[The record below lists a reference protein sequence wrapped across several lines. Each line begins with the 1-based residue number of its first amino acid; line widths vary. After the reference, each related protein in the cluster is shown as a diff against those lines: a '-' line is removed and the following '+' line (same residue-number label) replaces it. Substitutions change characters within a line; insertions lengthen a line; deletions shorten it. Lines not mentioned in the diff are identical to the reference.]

1 MSVEEYCLK
10 VKAVADKLAC
20 AGSPVSEKDLL
31 MQILNGL
38 GPGFLDLAS
47 IITANRMSYDD
58 AYALLL
64 THEAR
69 MEQNHNTKDL
79 FSANYG
85 MMNANYSQFR
95 GNNKR
100 GGYSGYQGQ
109 FNAGNRNQN
118 GGRGMSFNSFSRG
131 FPAGGFSGNA
141 GGRGQQM
148 NAYTYKPMLN
158 NRHNF
163 NMNHGSTS
171 MSNGNGSDDN
181 VLICQICH
189 KAGHAAD
196 VCWHRHFDGY
206 APQPRQ
212 FGRGRGHKSAYM
224 ANFDP
229 QVGFTSQFE
238 DSFATEYTGY
248 QGYHPPDMNASVSH
262 HSSDIH
268 SAPGAAYIANFEG
281 PADEGWYLD
290 SGATHHITNNMANK
304 HIRDQF
310 TGADQLIIGNGQG
323 LPITHVGD
331 ASFLFK
337 SSNSTHKHSP
347 IALKDILL
355 VPSIT
360 KNLLSISKL
369 TTDNNLSV
377 EFLGNVCFV
386 KDSLRGQ
393 VLLQGLAE
401 KGLYRLLLKSSSS
414 SQLSSSFL
422 SHMCSNKPLSM
433 LSCCC
438 FNSVPSGVF
447 TESQKSC
454 NQTDDSSC
462 KTSVNKAILLHRKFG
477 HPNHQILTHILKTAK
492 SIHLP
497 AYQKQQMH
505 QYICEACQMGKTH
518 RLHFP
523 ITETKTS
530 KILEL
535 IHTDLWGPSPIISR
549 DGYQYYISF
558 VDDYSRY
565 TWIYP
570 LKLKSEAL
578 EVFKLF
584 KLQVENQ
591 FSTTIKMMQSDW
603 GGEYRPFTEFL
614 SQFGIIFR
622 HPCPYTHHQNGLVER
637 KHRHIVEL
645 GLTLL
650 AQAQLPFKFWW
661 DAFHTA
667 VYHINR
673 LPSPVLQLLTPY
685 EKTFKH
691 KPDYDFLRCFGCS
704 CYPYLRDY
712 NKHKFAYHSSKC
724 IFISYSPSHKGYKC
738 LHHSGRVYVARHVT
752 FDESVF
758 PYATEFVFHSHA
770 KTDSQISHSFTPQQ
784 IHHISSLPVN
794 NSTGNLNSVRSG
806 SSSSSHSNHLEQ
818 TATDQNSQQAIIN
831 DKSPFH
837 TCPTIVESIQNIPE
851 PPHHSLPIQS
861 HHPSNTYF
869 YPYTQP
875 NTHQMIT
882 RSKAGI
888 FKPKIYTAVLTHKE
902 PDNVQEALND
912 SKWLQAMREEY
923 DALIKNNTWT
933 LVPRQADQHVVGNK
947 WVYRVKYNTDG
958 SVAKY
963 KARLVAK
970 GFQQVAGINYFETF
984 SPVVKSAT
992 VRVILSLAVM
1002 NQWRIRQ
1009 VDVNNAFLN
1018 GELTK
1023 EVFMSQ
1029 PDGFIDAQR
1038 SDFVCKLHK
1047 SLYGLKQAPRA
1058 WYDKLKRCLMSWGF
1072 TTTSSDTSLFVRK
1085 IKTSMIIVLI
1095 YVDDILITGPNTEEL
1110 EGFITEFSKTFAL
1123 KDLGVLSY
1131 FLGIEVLYDANCMYL
1146 SQRKYI
1152 RDLLSKVEM
1161 AECKG
1166 IDTPM
1171 STGSKLQKIVQGE
1184 LGYYL
1189 EDPTHYRSIVGG
1201 MQYLIL
1207 TRPEIAFAVNKLSQY
1222 VAAPTLQ
1229 HLMACKRVLRY
1240 LKATQDYG
1248 LKFFREGSLTLTS
1261 FTDADWAC
1269 DLDDR
1274 KSVGAYCIYLG
1285 NNLISWSSK
1294 KQSVITRSSA
1304 ESEYRALASVSA
1316 ELTWLQSLF
1325 SELGISCIEKP
1336 IIWCD
1341 NISATEL
1348 AKNLVYHSRT
1358 KHIEIDMHFIRNKVL
1373 AGELIIHYVPSEEQ
1387 IADIMTKPLSFVRF
1401 NYLRS
1406 KLNVHLCPLSLRGAV
1421 RAAHY
1426 AEQKK
1431 VKTKMKKIQSKL
1443 QGKCVS
1449 GASSADSSAD

>member
-1 MSVEEYCLK
+1 MASSSSTTSNPNQMNINQSSHISFSFSTPVKLDRSNFMIWRKQVLTTIRGNRLEDFISGNQIIPEQYISNTIADGSVQRITNPAYINWRAQDQTLLGWILSSISEGILNTVLNCENSFEAWRSIEKQFGVQSEARVMQLRYEMNVLRKENMSVEEYCLK

-47 IITANRMSYDD
+47 IITANKMSYDD

-85 MMNANYSQFR
+85 MMNANYSQ
-95 GNNKR
+95 
-100 GGYSGYQGQ
+100 
-109 FNAGNRNQN
+109 
-118 GGRGMSFNSFSRG
+118 
-131 FPAGGFSGNA
+131 
-141 GGRGQQM
+141 
-148 NAYTYKPMLN
+148 
-158 NRHNF
+158 HNF
-163 NMNHGSTS
+163 NVNHGSTS
-171 MSNGNGSDDN
+171 MPNGNGSDDN

-229 QVGFTSQFE
+229 QIGFTSQFE
-238 DSFATEYTGY
+238 DSFATEY
-248 QGYHPPDMNASVSH
+248 P
-262 HSSDIH
+262 
-268 SAPGAAYIANFEG
+268 
-281 PADEGWYLD
+281 GWYLD
-290 SGATHHITNNMANK
+290 SGATHHITNSMANM

-310 TGADQLIIGNGQG
+310 TGADQLIIGNGQ
-323 LPITHVGD
+323 
-331 ASFLFK
+331 
-337 SSNSTHKHSP
+337 
-347 IALKDILL
+347 
-355 VPSIT
+355 
-360 KNLLSISKL
+360 
-369 TTDNNLSV
+369 
-377 EFLGNVCFV
+377 
-386 KDSLRGQ
+386 
-393 VLLQGLAE
+393 
-401 KGLYRLLLKSSSS
+401 
-414 SQLSSSFL
+414 
-422 SHMCSNKPLSM
+422 
-433 LSCCC
+433 
-438 FNSVPSGVF
+438 
-447 TESQKSC
+447 
-454 NQTDDSSC
+454 
-462 KTSVNKAILLHRKFG
+462 
-477 HPNHQILTHILKTAK
+477 
-492 SIHLP
+492 
-497 AYQKQQMH
+497 
-505 QYICEACQMGKTH
+505 
-518 RLHFP
+518 
-523 ITETKTS
+523 
-530 KILEL
+530 
-535 IHTDLWGPSPIISR
+535 
-549 DGYQYYISF
+549 
-558 VDDYSRY
+558 
-565 TWIYP
+565 
-570 LKLKSEAL
+570 
-578 EVFKLF
+578 
-584 KLQVENQ
+584 
-591 FSTTIKMMQSDW
+591 
-603 GGEYRPFTEFL
+603 
-614 SQFGIIFR
+614 
-622 HPCPYTHHQNGLVER
+622 
-637 KHRHIVEL
+637 
-645 GLTLL
+645 
-650 AQAQLPFKFWW
+650 
-661 DAFHTA
+661 
-667 VYHINR
+667 
-673 LPSPVLQLLTPY
+673 
-685 EKTFKH
+685 
-691 KPDYDFLRCFGCS
+691 
-704 CYPYLRDY
+704 DY

-724 IFISYSPSHKGYKC
+724 IFIGYSPSHKGYKC
-738 LHHSGRVYVARHVT
+738 LHPSGRVYVARHVT

-770 KTDSQISHSFTPQQ
+770 KTDSQISHSHTPQQ

-806 SSSSSHSNHLEQ
+806 SSSSSHSDHLEQ
-818 TATDQNSQQAIIN
+818 TATDQNSQQATIN
-831 DKSPFH
+831 DRSPFH

-861 HHPSNTYF
+861 HHPSNTSF

-902 PDNVQEALND
+902 PDTVQEALND

-947 WVYRVKYNTDG
+947 WVYRIKYNTDG

-1018 GELTK
+1018 GELTE

-1058 WYDKLKRCLMSWGF
+1058 WYDKLKGCLISWGF

-1131 FLGIEVLYDANCMYL
+1131 FLGIEVLYDADCMYL

-1161 AECKG
+1161 TECKG

-1274 KSVGAYCIYLG
+1274 KSVGAYCIYL
-1285 NNLISWSSK
+1285 
-1294 KQSVITRSSA
+1294 
-1304 ESEYRALASVSA
+1304 
-1316 ELTWLQSLF
+1316 
-1325 SELGISCIEKP
+1325 
-1336 IIWCD
+1336 
-1341 NISATEL
+1341 
-1348 AKNLVYHSRT
+1348 
-1358 KHIEIDMHFIRNKVL
+1358 
-1373 AGELIIHYVPSEEQ
+1373 
-1387 IADIMTKPLSFVRF
+1387 DIMTKPLSFVRF

-1449 GASSADSSAD
+1449 SASSANSSAD

>member
-1 MSVEEYCLK
+1 MIWRKQVLTTIRGNRLEDFISGNQIIPEQYISNTVADGSVQRITNPAYINWRAQDQTLLGWILSSISEGILNTVLNCENSFEAWRSIKKQFGVQSEARVMQLRYEMNVLRKENMSVEEYCLK
-10 VKAVADKLAC
+10 VKVVADKLAC

-31 MQILNGL
+31 IQILNGL

-47 IITANRMSYDD
+47 IITANRMPYDD

-131 FPAGGFSGNA
+131 FPAGG
-141 GGRGQQM
+141 
-148 NAYTYKPMLN
+148 Y
-158 NRHNF
+158 
-163 NMNHGSTS
+163 
-171 MSNGNGSDDN
+171 
-181 VLICQICH
+181 
-189 KAGHAAD
+189 
-196 VCWHRHFDGY
+196 
-206 APQPRQ
+206 
-212 FGRGRGHKSAYM
+212 
-224 ANFDP
+224 
-229 QVGFTSQFE
+229 
-238 DSFATEYTGY
+238 TEYP
-248 QGYHPPDMNASVSH
+248 GYHGYHAPDMNASVSH

-268 SAPGAAYIANFEG
+268 SAPGAAYIENFEG

-290 SGATHHITNNMANK
+290 SGATHHITNNMANM

-377 EFLGNVCFV
+377 EFFGNVCFV

-401 KGLYRLLLKSSSS
+401 KG
-414 SQLSSSFL
+414 
-422 SHMCSNKPLSM
+422 
-433 LSCCC
+433 
-438 FNSVPSGVF
+438 
-447 TESQKSC
+447 
-454 NQTDDSSC
+454 
-462 KTSVNKAILLHRKFG
+462 
-477 HPNHQILTHILKTAK
+477 
-492 SIHLP
+492 
-497 AYQKQQMH
+497 
-505 QYICEACQMGKTH
+505 
-518 RLHFP
+518 
-523 ITETKTS
+523 
-530 KILEL
+530 
-535 IHTDLWGPSPIISR
+535 

-558 VDDYSRY
+558 VDDYNRY

-622 HPCPYTHHQNGLVER
+622 HPCPYTHHQNRLVER

-704 CYPYLRDY
+704 CYPYLRYY

-724 IFISYSPSHKGYKC
+724 IFIGYSPSHKGYKC
-738 LHHSGRVYVARHVT
+738 LHPSGRIYVARHVT

-770 KTDSQISHSFTPQQ
+770 KTDSQISHSLTPQQ

-806 SSSSSHSNHLEQ
+806 SSSSSHSDHLEQ
-818 TATDQNSQQAIIN
+818 IATDQNSQQATIN
-831 DKSPFH
+831 ERSPFH

-861 HHPSNTYF
+861 HHPSNTSF

-875 NTHQMIT
+875 NAHHMIT

-888 FKPKIYTAVLTHKE
+888 FKPKIYTVVLTHKE
-902 PDNVQEALND
+902 PDTVQKALND

-947 WVYRVKYNTDG
+947 WVYGIKYNTDG

-984 SPVVKSAT
+984 GPVVKSAT

-1018 GELTK
+1018 GELTE

-1047 SLYGLKQAPRA
+1047 SLYGLKQALRA
-1058 WYDKLKRCLMSWGF
+1058 WYDKLKGCLMSWGF
-1072 TTTSSDTSLFVRK
+1072 TTSSSDTSLFVRK

-1110 EGFITEFSKTFAL
+1110 EGFITEFNKTFAL

-1131 FLGIEVLYDANCMYL
+1131 FLGIEVLYDADCMYL

-1161 AECKG
+1161 TECKG

-1229 HLMACKRVLRY
+1229 HLMACKRVIRY

-1348 AKNLVYHSRT
+1348 AKNPVYHSRT

-1406 KLNVHLCPLSLRGAV
+1406 KLNVHLCPMSLRGAV

-1449 GASSADSSAD
+1449 SASSADSSAD